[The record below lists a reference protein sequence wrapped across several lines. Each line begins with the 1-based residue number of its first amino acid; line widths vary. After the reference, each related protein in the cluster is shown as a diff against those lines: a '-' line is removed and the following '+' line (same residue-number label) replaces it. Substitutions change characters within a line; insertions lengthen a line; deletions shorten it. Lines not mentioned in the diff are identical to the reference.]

1 MNFNFKLY
9 LVPYTYTSI
18 ILPSGVR
25 LDSRLQECQEAHWKR
40 SFPDLDYAFFGYDVL
55 KGYPLASGH
64 DPGFTHPIFL
74 SKYSSGKQTSDCRY
88 SVPEGLIVVPD
99 VSCVTSFS
107 SKVIRNKVEMSSS
120 LAAAANIEG
129 RSPRKCTLPRLTAP
143 KLTLKALS
151 GRKGLIMNLD
161 MRDRQDQSSVGKI
174 MLFLEIKMIFF

>member
-1 MNFNFKLY
+1 M
-9 LVPYTYTSI
+9 
-18 ILPSGVR
+18 R
-25 LDSRLQECQEAHWKR
+25 LDSRLQECQEAHLKR

-74 SKYSSGKQTSDCRY
+74 STYSSGKQTSDCRY

-120 LAAAANIEG
+120 LSVAANVEG
-129 RSPRKCTLPRLTAP
+129 ASTRKCSLLGVTWPTNVDIFPAVACL
-143 KLTLKALS
+143 
-151 GRKGLIMNLD
+151 
-161 MRDRQDQSSVGKI
+161 RQSDSDKEQSDNQ
-174 MLFLEIKMIFF
+174 

>member
-1 MNFNFKLY
+1 MQPPKASQSLLQCPFHLLKVKMNFHLSATIH
-9 LVPYTYTSI
+9 LYTSI

-25 LDSRLQECQEAHWKR
+25 LDSQLQDCQEAHWKR
-40 SFPDLDYAFFGYDVL
+40 SFPDLDYAFFGYDIL

-74 SKYSSGKQTSDCRY
+74 SKYSSDKQTSDCRY

-120 LAAAANIEG
+120 LATAANVEG
-129 RSPRKCTLPRLTAP
+129 ASP
-143 KLTLKALS
+143 
-151 GRKGLIMNLD
+151 
-161 MRDRQDQSSVGKI
+161 
-174 MLFLEIKMIFF
+174 

>member
-1 MNFNFKLY
+1 M
-9 LVPYTYTSI
+9 
-18 ILPSGVR
+18 
-25 LDSRLQECQEAHWKR
+25 
-40 SFPDLDYAFFGYDVL
+40 
-55 KGYPLASGH
+55 
-64 DPGFTHPIFL
+64 
-74 SKYSSGKQTSDCRY
+74 
-88 SVPEGLIVVPD
+88 VPD

-151 GRKGLIMNLD
+151 GRKGLIINLD